1 MKKYSISLMII
12 AMLVMCLTLMIGC
25 YSNEPK
31 KQIETSSEH
40 LIELRGFVNR
50 YSVISDAVEAIVEGY
65 TLHISFIKDLNIVRI
80 QLFED
85 SGIVVYD
92 NKVDTGEEQNIY
104 IPLSDMKRGVIT
116 LQGDGCSL
124 VGSI

>member
-1 MKKYSISLMII
+1 
-12 AMLVMCLTLMIGC
+12 MCLTFLVSC
-25 YSNEPK
+25 YNSEPK
-31 KQIETSSEH
+31 KQIEPSSEH

-65 TLHISFIKDLNIVRI
+65 TLHISFIKDLDIVRI

-92 NKVDTGEEQNIY
+92 NKVDTGEEQNIC
-104 IPLSDMKRGVIT
+104 IPLSNMKGGLIT
-116 LQGDGCSL
+116 LHGNGCSL

>member
-1 MKKYSISLMII
+1 MII

-25 YSNEPK
+25 YSSEPK

-65 TLHISFIKDLNIVRI
+65 TLHISF
-80 QLFED
+80 
-85 SGIVVYD
+85 
-92 NKVDTGEEQNIY
+92 
-104 IPLSDMKRGVIT
+104 MKRINGKYEVHIRTSDNDEIT
-116 LQGDGCSL
+116 IEDELDAEVVVMEKSWFEAVRGRK
-124 VGSI
+124 